1 MRVLKWFL
9 AALASA
15 LVIVTVYANT
25 RLQPVVVCQ
34 SYDHPFE
41 YGVVLGTSPE
51 GFFGGPN
58 PYFTERM
65 EAAERCLRM
74 GRVKR
79 LILSGGP
86 GEPEAMHNFL
96 RQKGVMDDLLVLD
109 DKGTNTRR
117 SIQNAWQI
125 AGGPS
130 VAVISQA
137 FHIER
142 ARYLAER
149 EGITVYSGCR
159 AKDPQNPVVMLR
171 EYLARAKAVLL

>member
-1 MRVLKWFL
+1 MRVLKWPL
-9 AALASA
+9 AALASF

-25 RLQPVVVCQ
+25 RLETVVGCQ
-34 SYDHPFE
+34 RYDQPFE
-41 YGVVLGTSPE
+41 YGVVLGASPE
-51 GFFGGPN
+51 SFLGGPN
-58 PYFTERM
+58 PYFTARM

-74 GRVKR
+74 GLVKR

-86 GEPEAMHNFL
+86 SEPEAMRDFL
-96 RQKGVMDDLLVLD
+96 RQKGIADDLLVLD
-109 DKGTNTRR
+109 DKGINTRR
-117 SIQNAWQI
+117 SLQNAWQI

-159 AKDPQNPVVMLR
+159 AKDPKNPVVMLR
-171 EYLARAKAVLL
+171 EYLARAKAVFF

>member
-1 MRVLKWFL
+1 MLRWFL
-9 AALASA
+9 VGLASL
-15 LVIVTVYANT
+15 LVIVTVYANA

-34 SYDHPFE
+34 SYNHPFD
-41 YGVVLGTSPE
+41 YGVVLGTSPG

-58 PYFTERM
+58 PYFTARM
-65 EAAERCLRM
+65 AAAEHCLRI

-86 GEPEAMHNFL
+86 GEPEAMRDFL
-96 RQKGVMDDLLVLD
+96 RRKGIADDLLVLD
-109 DKGTNTRR
+109 DKGVNTRR
-117 SIQNAWQI
+117 SVQNAVQI

-149 EGITVYSGCR
+149 EGLTVYSGCR

-171 EYLARAKAVLL
+171 EYLARAKAVFF

>member
-1 MRVLKWFL
+1 MIKWISAGVAAISIL
-9 AALASA
+9 A
-15 LVIVTVYANT
+15 IVYANLL
-25 RLQPVVVCQ
+25 LQPVIVCM
-34 SYDHPFE
+34 SYEHPFD
-41 YGVVLGTSPE
+41 YGLVFGTNPE

-58 PYFTERM
+58 PYFTARM
-65 EAAERCLRM
+65 EAAEDCLRF

-86 GEPEAMHNFL
+86 GEPEAMRDFL
-96 RQKGVMDDLLVLD
+96 LQKGVTDDLLVLD

-117 SIQNAWQI
+117 SVQNAWQI

-159 AKDPQNPVVMLR
+159 AKDPKNPVVMLR
-171 EYLARAKAVLL
+171 EHLARAKAVFF